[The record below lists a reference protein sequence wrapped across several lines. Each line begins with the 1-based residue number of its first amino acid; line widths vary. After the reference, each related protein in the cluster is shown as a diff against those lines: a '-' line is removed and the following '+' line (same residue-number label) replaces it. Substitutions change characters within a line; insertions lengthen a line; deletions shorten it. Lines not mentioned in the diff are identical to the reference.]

1 MSNNRRFA
9 LDEKRHVIDAVNPAN
24 SGKGYCHEGDPE
36 DDRHLRERVLMVP
49 LGKMLDK
56 LIINLRPTKKCP
68 SGEEYQPFNEERHAM
83 WVAMLAMIRASHL
96 GAFGPKLSV
105 QHRFDGT
112 LKRQAKG
119 MQDLTSLSLF
129 CNDVECLL
137 RDLYGDIE
145 SEALDRVLRA
155 VFRIV
160 EAFTKYVR
168 PDLAKEHRDA
178 EDFDWILGIGVPE
191 GYGINGSDWRRGMKA
206 IVDLFGR
213 VREVNANPSAFS
225 EYTREFAKLFAE
237 RWDCTKELEW
247 ETEWMPC

>member
-9 LDEKRHVIDAVNPAN
+9 VDDKDYVIDAVNPAN
-24 SGKGYCHEGDPE
+24 SGEGKYIGGDPE
-36 DDRHLRERVLMVP
+36 DDAHLRQDDRHLRERVLMVP

-56 LIINLRPTKKCP
+56 LIINLRPTEKCLF
-68 SGEEYQPFNEERHAM
+68 GQEYQPFNEERHAM
-83 WVAMLAMIRASHL
+83 WVAMLDVIRASHL
-96 GAFGPKLSV
+96 DTFDPKLSV
-105 QHRFDGT
+105 QYRFDGT

-129 CNDVECLL
+129 CNDVERLL

-168 PDLAKEHRDA
+168 PE
-178 EDFDWILGIGVPE
+178 
-191 GYGINGSDWRRGMKA
+191 SC
-206 IVDLFGR
+206 
-213 VREVNANPSAFS
+213 
-225 EYTREFAKLFAE
+225 E
-237 RWDCTKELEW
+237 RTS
-247 ETEWMPC
+247 